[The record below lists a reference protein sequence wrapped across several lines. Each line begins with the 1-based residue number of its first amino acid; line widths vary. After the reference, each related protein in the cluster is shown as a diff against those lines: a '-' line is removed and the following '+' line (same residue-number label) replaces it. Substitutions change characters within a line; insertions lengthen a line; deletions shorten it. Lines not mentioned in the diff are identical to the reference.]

1 VPVNFVLLVAGFFI
15 DMMRVLGNHIIKA
28 TLYRKDGIKQLLDVT
43 NLRNEYTDIF
53 VDVDG
58 SGLIVSI

>member
-1 VPVNFVLLVAGFFI
+1 VPVKFVLPVAGLFI
-15 DMMRVLGNHIIKA
+15 DNMRVLGNHFIKA
-28 TLYRKDGIKQLLDVT
+28 ALYRKDVIKQLLDVT